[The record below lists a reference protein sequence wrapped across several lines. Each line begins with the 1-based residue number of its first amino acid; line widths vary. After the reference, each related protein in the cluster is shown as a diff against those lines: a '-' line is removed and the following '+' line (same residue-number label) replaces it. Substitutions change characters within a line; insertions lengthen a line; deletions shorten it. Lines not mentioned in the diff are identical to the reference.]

1 MATSLAAT
9 IGYYRE
15 HWDDESYPSPSDMV
29 YALLF
34 ACIFPVAR
42 YILDKSVFER
52 LGRRFILG
60 KSIWGKEGSPD
71 SGKHSAEAA
80 DREALLKT
88 HVKFKESSWKSAY
101 FISSLTFAL
110 IVSIGEPWLKETK
123 YFWIG
128 PGSMKWPEQTMKLK
142 LKVLYAYVGGF
153 YVYSVFALIFWETR
167 RKDWVVHMVHH
178 VCCVVLFIVSYLF
191 RVARMFSITVA
202 IHDASDV
209 LLEFAK
215 MSKYSNFDISA
226 NVFFLMFA
234 TSWVL
239 LRLWWYPRNVLY
251 SGGIEVIDLLD
262 KENYPLLGPRLYYFF
277 NFATILLFVLHS
289 YWWILI
295 TRVIY
300 KQFGAG
306 RLEGDVRSDDS
317 EEE

>member
-1 MATSLAAT
+1 MATSVAAALA
-9 IGYYRE
+9 YYRE
-15 HWDDESYPSPSDMV
+15 HWNDESYPKPPDMP
-29 YALLF
+29 YALIF
-34 ACIFPVAR
+34 ACIFPLVR

-52 LGRRFILG
+52 LGQRFILG
-60 KSIWGKEGSPD
+60 KSIFSKDGSTK
-71 SGKHSAEAA
+71 SEKHSAEVA

-88 HVKFKESSWKSAY
+88 HVKFKESCWKSAY

-110 IVSIGEPWLKETK
+110 VVSYGEPWLKETK

-142 LKVLYAYVGGF
+142 LKFLYAYVGGF
-153 YVYSVFALIFWETR
+153 YTYSIFALIFWETR
-167 RKDWVVHMVHH
+167 RKDWIVHMTHH
-178 VCCVVLFIVSYLF
+178 ICCVVLFIVSYMF

-215 MSKYSNFDISA
+215 MSKYSNFEVCA
-226 NVFFLMFA
+226 NVFFLLFA
-234 TSWVL
+234 ASWVV

-251 SGGIEVIDLLD
+251 SGGVEVIPLLD

-277 NFATILLFVLHS
+277 NFSTILLFVLHS

-300 KQFGAG
+300 KQFDAG
-306 RLEGDVRSDDS
+306 RLEGDVRSDES